1 MLNKLKNK
9 KFVFVVGLSLAL
21 AFGGSFFAYAIYVQ
35 KDKQTEITCKILY

>member
-21 AFGGSFFAYAIYVQ
+21 AFGGIFCVCDIRT
-35 KDKQTEITCKILY
+35 KR